1 MTLAKPSTLLFLL
14 VVTTTWQP
22 SIQETAKEGSSV
34 GGSGSK
40 TKVEPMSGGITLPD
54 LFLWRDSGIVTD
66 LGMDDA
72 PHALLDVQYGNLLIS
87 ELNQTYTPA
96 QTSNA
101 PTVKLRGY
109 LRCGP
114 PFSLLMVDPDAPSR
128 KQPTKPSVS
137 TVHWMVLNANSDEK
151 FHEGD
156 EAVSY
161 RGPKPPRGSGP
172 HRYVLLVYCQ
182 DGQIL
187 SKADMAPSDRRGYKL
202 STFGRKLKTKLAV
215 AGAFFY
221 AENK

>member
-1 MTLAKPSTLLFLL
+1 MTLAKPSTLLLLL
-14 VVTTTWQP
+14 VVATTWQP

-34 GGSGSK
+34 G
-40 TKVEPMSGGITLPD
+40 
-54 LFLWRDSGIVTD
+54 D

-96 QTSNA
+96 QTANA

-161 RGPKPPRGSGP
+161 RGPKPPRGTGP
-172 HRYVLLVYCQ
+172 HRLRV
-182 DGQIL
+182 
-187 SKADMAPSDRRGYKL
+187 A
-202 STFGRKLKTKLAV
+202 

>member
-1 MTLAKPSTLLFLL
+1 MTLAKPSTLLLLL
-14 VVTTTWQP
+14 VVATTWQP

-40 TKVEPMSGGITLPD
+40 TKVEPMSEGITLPD
-54 LFLWRDSGIVTD
+54 LFLWKDSGIVTD

-96 QTSNA
+96 QTANA

-114 PFSLLMVDPDAPSR
+114 PFSLLMVDPDAPNR
-128 KQPTKPSVS
+128 QQPTKRSWL
-137 TVHWMVLNANSDEK
+137 HWMVLNANSDKK

-156 EAVSY
+156 EAMSY
-161 RGPKPPRGSGP
+161 KGPNPPRGSGP

-182 DGQIL
+182 DGQML
-187 SKADMAPSDRRGYKL
+187 NKADMVPSERPSYNL